1 MKLVTAMVQP
11 EVVPL
16 VQEELFGAQINKFSI
31 TAGVGHGTQ
40 KGYQA
45 TFRGVQTQINI
56 LKRVRI
62 DVAVNEDFVERAIQA
77 ILKAAQT
84 GMPGDGK
91 IFVTDL
97 HDCIRIRT
105 GERGSQAIG

>member
-1 MKLVTAMVQP
+1 MKLVTAMIQP
-11 EVVPL
+11 EVLPL
-16 VQEELFGAQINKFSI
+16 VQEELFAAQIQKFSV

-40 KGYQA
+40 KGYTA
-45 TFRGVQTQINI
+45 TFGGVQTQVNV
-56 LKRVRI
+56 LKRVRVDI
-62 DVAVNEDFVERAIQA
+62 AVNEDFVDRAVAA
-77 ILKAAQT
+77 ILRGAQT
-84 GMPGDGK
+84 GEAGDGK

>member
-1 MKLVTAMVQP
+1 MDSSANRSTSTKSP
-11 EVVPL
+11 
-16 VQEELFGAQINKFSI
+16 QESVREPRRD
-31 TAGVGHGTQ
+31 TE
-40 KGYQA
+40 A
-45 TFRGVQTQINI
+45 TFRGVQTQVNI

-62 DVAVNEDFVERAIQA
+62 DVAANEDFVERVVHAT
-77 ILKAAQT
+77 LKAAQT

-97 HDCIRIRT
+97 QDFIRIRT